1 MLNQP
6 LFEHVYLVSH
16 EDTSQLTA
24 TATCLPPF
32 DSILGWG
39 GSPTDNEQT
48 LLEGEESMKPL
59 TTDPGERDEEQAAT
73 PATAASG
80 QPHTPQPPGAAQTL
94 PVPRGHEVAGGHE
107 VANTRPGTQPPNRQS
122 CLKPPKTVQN
132 KPCSTQKPTPEVSQD
147 VGLSV
152 EHLVG
157 VTGFEPA
164 TSPSRTVRA
173 TKLRHTPTSS
183 LVYPTVEYNK
193 SMSLERYLA
202 TATLLSEQITLRE
215 LAIILRE
222 LARVQVVPGAVVE
235 FGCYAGTTSI
245 HIARWLGGKQFH
257 VYDSFAGLPEK
268 TTPDISPI
276 GEQFRPGELLATK
289 KQFMTNFKK
298 AGVPLPHIHKG
309 WFRDLHPSDVPTL
322 ISFVFLDGDYYESI
336 LTPLRLIEDKLADG
350 AVIVVDDANEALP
363 GAARAVDEWL
373 RTHPARLRVEQ
384 SLAVIYPQST
394 ATD

>member
-1 MLNQP
+1 M
-6 LFEHVYLVSH
+6 FEL
-16 EDTSQLTA
+16 
-24 TATCLPPF
+24 
-32 DSILGWG
+32 
-39 GSPTDNEQT
+39 
-48 LLEGEESMKPL
+48 
-59 TTDPGERDEEQAAT
+59 
-73 PATAASG
+73 
-80 QPHTPQPPGAAQTL
+80 
-94 PVPRGHEVAGGHE
+94 
-107 VANTRPGTQPPNRQS
+107 
-122 CLKPPKTVQN
+122 
-132 KPCSTQKPTPEVSQD
+132 
-147 VGLSV
+147 
-152 EHLVG
+152 HLVG

-173 TKLRHTPTSS
+173 TKLRHTPTPS
-183 LVYPTVEYNK
+183 LVYPTSEYNK

-222 LARVQVVPGAVVE
+222 LVRVQTVPGAVVE

-257 VYDSFAGLPEK
+257 VYDSFVGLPEK
-268 TTPDISPI
+268 TTPDISPV

-289 KQFMTNFKK
+289 KQFVTNFKK

-309 WFRDLHPSDVPTL
+309 WFRDLHPSDIPAP
-322 ISFVFLDGDYYESI
+322 ISFAFLDGDYYESI
-336 LTPLRLIEDKLADG
+336 LTPLRFVEDKLADG
-350 AVIVVDDANEALP
+350 AVIVVDDYTNEALP

-384 SLAVIYPQST
+384 SLAVIYPQSI

>member
-1 MLNQP
+1 M
-6 LFEHVYLVSH
+6 FEL
-16 EDTSQLTA
+16 
-24 TATCLPPF
+24 
-32 DSILGWG
+32 
-39 GSPTDNEQT
+39 
-48 LLEGEESMKPL
+48 
-59 TTDPGERDEEQAAT
+59 
-73 PATAASG
+73 
-80 QPHTPQPPGAAQTL
+80 
-94 PVPRGHEVAGGHE
+94 
-107 VANTRPGTQPPNRQS
+107 
-122 CLKPPKTVQN
+122 
-132 KPCSTQKPTPEVSQD
+132 
-147 VGLSV
+147 
-152 EHLVG
+152 HLVG

-183 LVYPTVEYNK
+183 LVYPTSEYNK

-202 TATLLSEQITLRE
+202 AATLLSEQITLRE

-222 LARVQVVPGAVVE
+222 LVRVQTVQGAVVE
-235 FGCYAGTTSI
+235 FGCYAGTASI

-268 TTPDISPI
+268 MTPDISPV

-309 WFRDLHPSDVPTL
+309 WFRDLHPSDVPAS
-322 ISFVFLDGDYYESI
+322 ISFAFLDGDYYESI
-336 LTPLRLIEDKLADG
+336 LTPLRLIEGKLANG
-350 AVIVVDDANEALP
+350 AVIIVDDYTNEALP